1 MARKAQP
8 TVIYQIKVTL
18 QDSRPPIWRRLLAPD
33 NLTLGTLHHIIQAAM
48 DWEDYHLHQFIV
60 GKRSFEVFYGAPD
73 PNYADWDMEMKNEQQ
88 VKLNQIVTGE
98 KFKFIY
104 EYDFGDSWR
113 HVLLVEKILP
123 VDPQQQYPVCIK
135 GKRACPPEDVGG
147 VWGYA
152 VFLEALAN
160 PKHPD
165 HEMYEE
171 WVGDEFDAEHFDL
184 DEINRRLARLR

>member
-1 MARKAQP
+1 
-8 TVIYQIKVTL
+8 
-18 QDSRPPIWRRLLAPD
+18 
-33 NLTLGTLHHIIQAAM
+33 
-48 DWEDYHLHQFIV
+48 
-60 GKRSFEVFYGAPD
+60 
-73 PNYADWDMEMKNEQQ
+73 MENEQR

-123 VDPQQQYPVCIK
+123 VDHQQQYPVCIK

-152 VFLEALAN
+152 TFLEALAN
-160 PKHPD
+160 PEHPD
-165 HEMYEE
+165 HKMYVE
-171 WVGDEFDAEHFDL
+171 WVGDEFDAEYFDL